1 MKINKTILLNIL
13 KKEGISSNFKVI
25 YDWVE
30 PSDLSSVSPNIIS
43 ENNLIFNSKH
53 SASEHLTNYDSQ
65 GLTSISTEIIP
76 GISIGLQ
83 NNIIVH
89 EPANDEPVGNFLG
102 EDVLYMP
109 NTKNLKNW
117 TVFFD
122 LEINAPQNKNKS
134 TILLTNKQAP
144 TDTSGFVIGINGAG
158 NLFYE
163 FKNKEGSRS
172 ARTLLHPLG
181 EKGIIA
187 ISKSKDADLAS
198 IFVYDPILHK
208 SHGQEFA
215 VAESIFIKDW
225 AIGGTTTHFTTDL
238 EYERFSGNINNFLMF
253 DAYLSKEKIANIF
266 ESFYITAYQPT
277 EMQNIAT
284 QFPKSGKRSEV
295 KVKDGIEID
304 KYEYKESEITTSAGT
319 TIKIYDKVPVY
330 KTKYKTVTQ
339 FVKEEGTITV
349 SVPTLIPESKVKN
362 DNYILSYV
370 SDKCVL
376 LNEDADVTKHFEI
389 YSCDKNL
396 QTTSKVAKFNIGD
409 STFKLDQEYSDPST
423 VHVYVDGLLLE
434 KDVDYEI
441 SGKKV
446 KKIQNNFTEGNEL
459 IYDVYQADKTYYDF
473 FGYNGLIWLSGHS
486 GKDVYLSGRKLV
498 KGVDYYDYLTFIVIY
513 GDGLPAGRLGIIG
526 RYNKINKTL
535 NITEKYL
542 ECTTSIIINEIA
554 WMDGKR
560 VLKGAGYSLTSAN
573 DTRNSEHLAPKKTV
587 TVYNNEEGFFNV

>member
-1 MKINKTILLNIL
+1 MN
-13 KKEGISSNFKVI
+13 KEGISSSSLKVI

-30 PSDLSSVSPNIIS
+30 PSDLSSVSSNIIS
-43 ENNLIFNSKH
+43 ENNLIFNSKY
-53 SASEHLTNYDSQ
+53 SATEHLVDYAAQ
-65 GLTSISTEIIP
+65 GSNDISTEIIP

-89 EPANDEPVGNFLG
+89 EPAHDEPVGNFSG

-109 NTKNLKNW
+109 NTKSLKNW

-122 LEINAPQNKNKS
+122 LEVNAPQSRSKS
-134 TILLTNKQAP
+134 TILLTNKQDP
-144 TDTSGFVIGINGAG
+144 TDTTGFVVGINGVG

-163 FKNKEGSRS
+163 FKNGEGNKSV
-172 ARTLLHPLG
+172 RTLLHPLG
-181 EKGIIA
+181 EKNIIA

-198 IFVYDPILHK
+198 IFIYDPILHK
-208 SHGQEFA
+208 SYGQEFA
-215 VAESIFIKDW
+215 VVESIFIKDW
-225 AIGGTTTHFTTDL
+225 TIGGTATHFASHL

-253 DAYLSKEKIANIF
+253 DAYLGKEKMANIF
-266 ESFYITAYQPT
+266 ESFYMTAYQPP
-277 EMQNIAT
+277 EMQNVAT

-295 KVKDGIEID
+295 EVKDGIEID
-304 KYEYKESEITTSAGT
+304 KYEYKESEISTSAGT
-319 TIKIYDKVPVY
+319 TIKIYNKVPVY

-339 FVKEEGTITV
+339 FVKEDGTITV
-349 SVPTLIPESKVKN
+349 NVPTLVSESKTKD

-376 LNEDADVTKHFEI
+376 LNEDADTTKYFEI
-389 YSCDKNL
+389 YSCGENL

-409 STFKLDQEYSDPST
+409 STFELDQVYSDLST

-459 IYDVYQADKTYYDF
+459 IYDIYQADKTYYDF
-473 FGYNGLIWLSGHS
+473 FGYNGLIYLANQV
-486 GKDVYLSGRKLV
+486 GKDVYLSGKKLV
-498 KGVDYYDYLTFIVIY
+498 KNIDYYDYLGFVVIY
-513 GDGLPAGRLGIIG
+513 GNDLPAGRLGIIE
-526 RYNKINKTL
+526 RYNNINKTL
-535 NITEKYL
+535 NMTGKYL
-542 ECTTSIIINEIA
+542 ECTTSVIINEIA

-560 VLKGAGYSLTSAN
+560 VLKGSGYSLTSTN
-573 DTRNSEHLAPKKTV
+573 DQKNSENLAPKKTV
-587 TVYNNEEGFFNV
+587 TIYNNEEGFFNV